1 MYIDSLLEFS
11 RAQALTASGASQNII
26 DLGSDRDIG
35 PGRPLW
41 IVVAVAAAAV
51 GTGTYQ
57 IDLETDDNAG
67 FASPTKIASV
77 SPAAAALAAGARL
90 VIGMP
95 FANERYLRLNYTLGG
110 TTPGVTLNAF
120 LTDQD
125 PASWQAYPDGI
136 A

>member
-11 RAQALTASGASQNII
+11 RAQVLSGSAPSQNVI

-41 IVVAVAAAAV
+41 IVIALASDAVA
-51 GTGTYQ
+51 TGTYKFA
-57 IDLETDDNAG
+57 LETDDNVG
-67 FASPTKIASV
+67 FGSPTEIASV
-77 SPAAAALAAGARL
+77 SPAVASLKAGRRL
-90 VIGMP
+90 VLGMP
-95 FANERYLRLNYTLGG
+95 FENERYLRLNNTLGG
-110 TTPGVTLNAF
+110 TSPGVTINAF

>member
-11 RAQALTASGASQNII
+11 RAQALTASGPSQNVI

-41 IVVAVAAAAV
+41 IVIALASDAVA
-51 GTGTYQ
+51 TGTYKFA
-57 IDLETDDNAG
+57 LETDDNVG
-67 FASPTKIASV
+67 FSSPTEIAAV
-77 SPAAAALAAGARL
+77 SPSVASLKAGRRL
-90 VIGMP
+90 VLGMP
-95 FANERYLRLNYTLGG
+95 FENERYLRLNNTLGG
-110 TTPGVTLNAF
+110 TSPGVTINAF